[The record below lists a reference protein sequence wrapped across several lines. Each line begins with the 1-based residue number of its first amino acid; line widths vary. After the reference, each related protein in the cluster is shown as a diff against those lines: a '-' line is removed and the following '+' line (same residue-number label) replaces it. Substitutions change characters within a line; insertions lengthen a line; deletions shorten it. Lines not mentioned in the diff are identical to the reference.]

1 LDIKGSAVVVLSVT
15 GIVAAVL
22 HAKKE
27 TKWLRPVTLA
37 MSIIALIVTATV
49 SVARASVTVADI
61 RHDCIEQYLSHGI
74 PKDAKMVKLCEA
86 NVDPGIMTNLKRFA
100 ELNSGKNLSP
110 AELAE
115 WNALDTV
122 LKAAMEGKQKPL
134 FVRTPPVPRPAPT
147 ATLPA
152 TAPATTPAPK
162 PKATKVRQQTVA
174 PKVASNDVVA
184 RMLERQKNVNKLLG
198 R

>member
-1 LDIKGSAVVVLSVT
+1 VV
-15 GIVAAVL
+15 
-22 HAKKE
+22 
-27 TKWLRPVTLA
+27 RPVTLA

-86 NVDPGIMTNLKRFA
+86 NVEPGIMTNLKRFA

-122 LKAAMEGKQKPL
+122 LKAAMKGTETA
-134 FVRTPPVPRPAPT
+134 VRPHAARAK
-147 ATLPA
+147 AGSDGDA
-152 TAPATTPAPK
+152 SGNGARDDSGPK

-174 PKVASNDVVA
+174 PKWQATTLL
-184 RMLERQKNVNKLLG
+184 LECLKDKRTSTSFWADSSSFVSFRAG
-198 R
+198 HGTSP